1 MNDQLQLNEALQ
13 QYRVL
18 HTPVHLSIYQFYAK
32 QKFSKSNILECPEE
46 EQKSWQDRVNNPA
59 ITIIDSIKGKVGRTA
74 TLKDLLDLLTD
85 PARKNVIK
93 EQRSVVYSTCDGVR
107 PIGSKAY
114 DQWNGFQVIDMDIKN
129 RDFAIYLKKELFKRL
144 RKYNWF
150 FGVAFSSSGK
160 GLHIYTKIRIPQ
172 SDDSRKKKLLY
183 LVNYRHKY
191 SFVYL
196 ACTKIIEDMRDE
208 EGNPLSKDILLKWLD
223 MAMFKPQQG
232 AFIGYDPDP
241 LINSGFFEDFIY
253 VNFDNVE
260 DMGHPDIDWVSYP
273 DLKEIFKR
281 WEWFE
286 DETEKTPVNIKSA
299 PELEVDTHNKIHYK
313 HFERWRLAN
322 TLVKLYGLEQG
333 SRYLRMICSSNIPTK
348 EIQADCTTAHTHD
361 KPIDE
366 WAVNQLNKY
375 HGFNIS
381 IDKPQEDEPGT
392 DRLVNNIEV
401 IDNPTLL
408 KESANTIV
416 FNINKNQYLGH
427 IKQKLLDSLGMISLI
442 DAGAGVGKT
451 EMVKS
456 LVDKDGKRILLVMP
470 FTSTIKSKIEG
481 NPNWDYSYGNK
492 APKWDRLGICMTID
506 KFSRL
511 NMMEVKEMGFDYI
524 FIDESHLMFQSEY
537 RPVMAKVVEKI
548 RNSEVPIVL
557 MSGTPV
563 GETIF
568 FEDIVHLKVIKE
580 DVRKK
585 NINIRITNKPIDNL
599 CYMCRAMARDVANGV
614 RVLFPTNKGSL
625 FKEQIEE
632 MVTYFLQNE
641 HFIYD
646 RPIVNYYKKSNIG
659 EDFMDKVN
667 IEKTVA
673 NTNIL
678 LCSTYLSVGVD
689 ILDKFDFNIYF
700 NDLWMPQEIEQFAN
714 RLRSHDLFINIFIN
728 RQNADGDSLDIIDYT
743 PCNFALNDDEIKNV
757 HSIIRS
763 CNAMIERNPI
773 EYRYNSLVASII
785 RDNKFIE
792 YNDVEN
798 KYYLNEIA
806 YKIIMFERKY
816 RIYVQ
821 QLPVLVKGIL
831 SYGYQYN
838 IQELGEFKGNISEDF
853 IIDDSIK
860 NLLSSVKRS
869 YEANNAVLV
878 SELLDIITED
888 RLHVYTDVRKGL
900 YDIKKGK
907 EWKNDELNKIMIVK
921 NIEIFEKVVP
931 LVVSF
936 SKMFDIDDI
945 KEMFEFCKHNN
956 TYSFAAIRR
965 LKSLCNLIY
974 NSKLNRLDL
983 PIEEFMKDSYKFV
996 DNCPQGICPKTKF
1009 EQYIRDKALEYAK
1022 MDSTDEINISKS
1034 PITMDS
1040 LYKNLMDI
1048 FKCLINVSRPRKNPD
1063 KKKKTEK
1070 NEKVVYMEKVSL
1082 MWDDKNTK
1090 TDKFTQQL
1098 QYLGD
1103 LMDHLE
1109 VREERITIEDI
1120 KH

>member
-1 MNDQLQLNEALQ
+1 MDNTSLNDALQ

-32 QKFSKSNILECPEE
+32 QKFSKANILECEPEE
-46 EQKSWQDRVNNPA
+46 RESWKERATTPS
-59 ITIIDSIKGKVGRTA
+59 ITIIDSIKGKVGRVA
-74 TLKDLLDLLTD
+74 SLYDLMETLID
-85 PARKNVIK
+85 PARANIVK
-93 EQRSVVYSTCDGVR
+93 ERRSVVYSSCDGIR
-107 PIGSKAY
+107 PIGSNAY
-114 DQWNGFQVIDMDIKN
+114 DKWNGFQVIDMDIKN
-129 RDFAIYLKKELFKRL
+129 REYAMYLKKELFKRL
-144 RKYNWF
+144 KKYNWF

-196 ACTKIIEDMRDE
+196 ACIKILENMKDED
-208 EGNPLSKDILLKWLD
+208 GNPISKDILLKWLD

-232 AFIGYDPDP
+232 AFIGYDPAP

-260 DMGHPDIDWVSYP
+260 DMGHPDVDWVSYP

-286 DETEKTPVNIKSA
+286 DTDNKPEVNIKNA

-333 SRYLRMICSSNIPTK
+333 FKYMRMICSSNISTK

-366 WAVNQLNKY
+366 WAINQLNKY
-375 HGFNIS
+375 HGFNIA
-381 IDKPQEDEPGT
+381 IDKSQETEEPGT
-392 DRLVNNIEV
+392 DRLANNIEV

-408 KESANTIV
+408 KESKNTIV
-416 FNINKNQYLGH
+416 FNITKDQYLGD
-427 IKQKLLDSLGMISLI
+427 IKKKLLDSLGMISLI

-492 APKWDRLGICMTID
+492 APKWDRMGICMTID
-506 KFSRL
+506 KFSRINL
-511 NMMEVKEMGFDYI
+511 MEVKEMGFDYI

-568 FEDIVHLKVIKE
+568 FEDLVHLKVIKE

-585 NINIRITNKPIDNL
+585 NINIRITGKPIDNL
-599 CYMCRAMARDVANGV
+599 CYMCQAMARDVANGV

-632 MVTYFLQNE
+632 LVSYFLRTE
-641 HFIYD
+641 HFIYE
-646 RPIVNYYKKSNIG
+646 RPIVNYYKKSNVG

-667 IEKTVA
+667 IMKTVDK
-673 NTNIL
+673 TNIL

-689 ILDKFDFNIYF
+689 ILDRFDFNIYF

-728 RQNADGDSLDIIDYT
+728 RKNADGDSLDIIDYT
-743 PCNFALNDDEIKNV
+743 PCNFALNEDEIKNV
-757 HSIIRS
+757 HSIVRA

-821 QLPVLVKGIL
+821 QLPVLIKGIL

-838 IQELGEFKGNISEDF
+838 AKELGEFKGNISEDF
-853 IIDDSIK
+853 VIDDSIK
-860 NLLSSVKRS
+860 NLLTSVKRS
-869 YEANNAVLV
+869 YENASTVLV

-888 RLHVYTDVRKGL
+888 RLYIYNDVMKGL
-900 YDIKKGK
+900 YDIKKGPD
-907 EWKNDELNKIMIVK
+907 WKNDELNKIMIVK

-931 LVVSF
+931 LVVSL
-936 SKMFDIDDI
+936 SKMFDISDI
-945 KEMFEFCKHNN
+945 KEMFEHCRKNN

-974 NSKLNRLDL
+974 NAKLNRLDL
-983 PIEEFMKDSYKFV
+983 PIDEFMKDSYKFV
-996 DNCPQGICPKTKF
+996 DDCPQGIVARTGL
-1009 EQYIRDKALEYAK
+1009 EQFIRDKARKYAEA
-1022 MDSTDEINISKS
+1022 DSTEDIIITRSPLTMEALYEKLMEI
-1034 PITMDS
+1034 
-1040 LYKNLMDI
+1040 
-1048 FKCLINVSRPRKNPD
+1048 FRCLINVSRPRKN
-1063 KKKKTEK
+1063 KKNKKNP
-1070 NEKVVYMEKVSL
+1070 NEIVVEMEKVML

-1090 TDKFTQQL
+1090 VDKFNQQL
-1098 QYLGD
+1098 AYLGD
-1103 LMDHLE
+1103 LLDNLE
-1109 VREERITIEDI
+1109 VKEERIGMGDIRED
-1120 KH
+1120 

>member
-1 MNDQLQLNEALQ
+1 MSEDIKLNEALQ
-13 QYRVL
+13 QYRIL

-32 QKFSKSNILECPEE
+32 QKFSKANILEC
-46 EQKSWQDRVNNPA
+46 EQSEYEQWLERTTTPS
-59 ITIIDSIKGKVGRTA
+59 ITIIDSIKGKTGRVA
-74 TLKDLLDLLTD
+74 SLKDLLDTLRN
-85 PARKNVIK
+85 PARKNIVK
-93 EQRSVVYSTCDGVR
+93 EQRSVVYSTCDGIR
-107 PIGSKAY
+107 PIGAGAY
-114 DQWNGFQVIDMDIKN
+114 DRWNGFQVIDMDIKN
-129 RDFAIYLKKELFKRL
+129 RDFAVYLKKELFKRL

-172 SDDSRKKKLLY
+172 SDDSRKKKMLY

-196 ACTKIIEDMRDE
+196 ACTKIIESMVDE
-208 EGNPLSKDILLKWLD
+208 EGKPIQKDVLLKWLD

-241 LINSGFFEDFIY
+241 MINSGFFEDFIY

-260 DMGHPDIDWVSYP
+260 DMGHPDVDWVSYP

-286 DETEKTPVNIKSA
+286 EEQDKPGVSIKNA

-333 SRYLRMICSSNIPTK
+333 FRYMRMICSSNISTK

-381 IDKPQEDEPGT
+381 IDKPQSDDPGT

-408 KESANTIV
+408 KESDNTIT
-416 FNINKNQYLGH
+416 FNITKNQYLGN
-427 IKQKLLDSLGMISLI
+427 IKQKLLDNLGMISLI

-456 LVDKDGKRILLVMP
+456 LVNVDGKRILLVMP

-481 NPNWDYSYGNK
+481 DPNWDYSYGNK
-492 APKWDRLGICMTID
+492 SPKWDRKGICMTID

-511 NMMEVKEMGFDYI
+511 NLMEVKEMGFDYI

-537 RPVMAKVVEKI
+537 RPVMAKVVERI
-548 RNSEVPIVL
+548 RNSEVPVVL

-568 FEDIVHLKVIKE
+568 FENLVHLKVIKE

-585 NINIRITNKPIDNL
+585 NISIRITNRPIDNL
-599 CYMCRAMARDVANGV
+599 CWMCQAMARDVANGT
-614 RVLFPTNKGSL
+614 RVLFPTNKGTL
-625 FKEQIEE
+625 YKEQIEE
-632 MVTYFLQNE
+632 LVAYFLRTE

-646 RPIVNYYKKSNIG
+646 RPIVNYYKKSNVG
-659 EDFMDKVN
+659 EEFMDKVN
-667 IEKTVA
+667 IEKTVDK
-673 NTNIL
+673 TNIL

-689 ILDKFDFNIYF
+689 ILDRFDFNIYF

-714 RLRSHDLFINIFIN
+714 RLRSHDLFINIFVN
-728 RQNADGDSLDIIDYT
+728 RQNADGDSLDVMDYT
-743 PCNFALNDDEIKNV
+743 PCNFALDDNEIKNV

-773 EYRYNSLVASII
+773 EYRYNSLVSSIL
-785 RDNKFIE
+785 RENKFIE

-798 KYYLNEIA
+798 KYYLNEVA

-821 QLPVLVKGIL
+821 QLPVLIKGIL
-831 SYGYQYN
+831 SYGYQYDVK
-838 IQELGEFKGNISEDF
+838 ELGVFKGNISEDM
-853 IIDDSIK
+853 IVDDSIK
-860 NLLSSVKRS
+860 NLLTSVKQT
-869 YEANNAVLV
+869 YEVQGTVLV

-888 RLHVYTDVRKGL
+888 RLYIYNDVMKGL
-900 YDIKKGK
+900 YDIRKGK
-907 EWKNDELNKIMIVK
+907 EWNVDEHSKIMTVR
-921 NIEIFEKVVP
+921 NVEVFEKVVP
-931 LVVSF
+931 LVVSL
-936 SKMFDIDDI
+936 SKMFDISDI
-945 KEMFEFCKHNN
+945 QDMFEHCKRGN
-956 TYSFAAIRR
+956 TYSFAAIHR
-965 LKSLCNLIY
+965 LKSLCNIIY
-974 NSKLNRLDL
+974 NSKLQRLDF
-983 PIEEFMKDSYKFV
+983 PIEKFMKDSYDLV
-996 DNCPQGICPKTKF
+996 DDCPQGICPKLRL
-1009 EQYIRDKALEYAK
+1009 EQFIRDKAQEYAVG
-1022 MDSTDEINISKS
+1022 DSTDEIIITRS
-1034 PITMDS
+1034 PLTMES
-1040 LYKNLMDI
+1040 LYKNLMDL
-1048 FKCLINVSRPRKNPD
+1048 FKCLVNVSRPRKNKENKKNPD
-1063 KKKKTEK
+1063 
-1070 NEKVVYMEKVSL
+1070 EKVVVLEKAML
-1082 MWDDKNTK
+1082 LWDDKNSK
-1090 TDKFTQQL
+1090 TDKFNQQL
-1098 QYLGD
+1098 LYLGD
-1103 LMDHLE
+1103 LLDNLE
-1109 VREERITIEDI
+1109 VSEERIQSI
-1120 KH
+1120 